1 MLRYIVALQCHI
13 VKERCSGYLCEL
25 AFQERSGGFT
35 TYGQSEQLRFLPLTC
50 GGCCGRATLRKLSN
64 LIKQLKAK
72 EGVEKDQITVHLAS
86 CICKDNYHAPPC
98 PHQSYLETLISD
110 KLDLDI
116 AYGTKISK
124 TAEKL
129 RSSGKYKS

>member
-1 MLRYIVALQCHI
+1 MLRYLVALQCHI

-25 AFQERSGGFT
+25 SFQERSGGFT
-35 TYGQSEQLRFLPLTC
+35 SYGHDAQLRFLSLTC

-86 CICKDNYHAPPC
+86 CVCKDNYHAPPC
-98 PHQSYLETLISD
+98 PHQSYLESLVSD
-110 KLDLDI
+110 KLGLDI
-116 AYGTKISK
+116 AYGTRISK

>member
-35 TYGQSEQLRFLPLTC
+35 AYGHDEQLRFLPLTC

-72 EGVEKDQITVHLAS
+72 EGVDKSQITVHLAS
-86 CICKDNYHAPPC
+86 CVCKDNYHAPPC
-98 PHQSYLETLISD
+98 PHQSYLETLVAE
-110 KLDLDI
+110 KLGLDI

-129 RSSGKYKS
+129 RATGKYKS

>member
-1 MLRYIVALQCHI
+1 MKRYIVALQCHI

-25 AFQERSGGFT
+25 AFQERSGGFSL
-35 TYGQSEQLRFLPLTC
+35 YSGDDQLRFLPLTC

-72 EGVEKDQITVHLAS
+72 EGVEKDMITVHLAS
-86 CICKDNYHAPPC
+86 CVCKDNYHAPPC
-98 PHQSYLETLISD
+98 PHQSYLEELVRD
-110 KLDLDI
+110 KLGLSL

-124 TAEKL
+124 TAEK
-129 RSSGKYKS
+129 RRAAGKYKT